1 MLCLLSGTGFLFLL
15 LSSTESQIHLIL
27 SEAGPES
34 QRPAAQLHSM
44 FKRAPA
50 ARPPPPGHVVDVC
63 TVVNIPG
70 QH

>member
-15 LSSTESQIHLIL
+15 LSSTQSQIHLIL

-34 QRPAAQLHSM
+34 QRPTAQLHSM
-44 FKRAPA
+44 FKGASPL
-50 ARPPPPGHVVDVC
+50 PPPPHPVVDVC

>member
-15 LSSTESQIHLIL
+15 LSSTQSQIHLIL

-44 FKRAPA
+44 FKGASPLPAPH
-50 ARPPPPGHVVDVC
+50 PVVDVC

>member
-15 LSSTESQIHLIL
+15 PSSTESQIHFIL

-44 FKRAPA
+44 FKGASPL
-50 ARPPPPGHVVDVC
+50 PPPSRHPVVDVC